1 MTTDDLGISSAR
13 ESRRSCV
20 LKQVGEDFSA
30 VATLLT
36 RCFLLQED
44 ETKPEDCIPDVPGNE
59 HAREF
64 LAHAPTRGLWMPLGK
79 EVKVMQCECGR
90 ASSNTPEY
98 TQVTYHNLQSAL
110 IFELSRSHH
119 SAVQGVV

>member
-1 MTTDDLGISSAR
+1 M
-13 ESRRSCV
+13 
-20 LKQVGEDFSA
+20 GEDSSA

-90 ASSNTPEY
+90 ASSNMPEY
-98 TQVTYHNLQSAL
+98 TQVTYHNLQNAL

>member
-1 MTTDDLGISSAR
+1 MLAPQLQRVQG
-13 ESRRSCV
+13 ESRYP
-20 LKQVGEDFSA
+20 LGGERYEKPPPG
-30 VATLLT
+30 LIK
-36 RCFLLQED
+36 ED

-98 TQVTYHNLQSAL
+98 TQVTYNLRSAL